1 MSLQLEQKVI
11 ASEIFKGKKDNY
23 PQSVP
28 RLFINTRLGEWG
40 LPSLGGIG
48 GLMNSFLAGNSFLTS
63 HLFGFNTG
71 REEINAKVLQALENE
86 ALKVRDVSQYFC
98 QAPTY
103 SAEGQIRFLEKIQQ
117 EFYIV

>member
-40 LPSLGGIG
+40 LPSLTGGRRGGINE
-48 GLMNSFLAGNSFLTS
+48 LFLL
-63 HLFGFNTG
+63 
-71 REEINAKVLQALENE
+71 EIP
-86 ALKVRDVSQYFC
+86 F
-98 QAPTY
+98 
-103 SAEGQIRFLEKIQQ
+103 
-117 EFYIV
+117 